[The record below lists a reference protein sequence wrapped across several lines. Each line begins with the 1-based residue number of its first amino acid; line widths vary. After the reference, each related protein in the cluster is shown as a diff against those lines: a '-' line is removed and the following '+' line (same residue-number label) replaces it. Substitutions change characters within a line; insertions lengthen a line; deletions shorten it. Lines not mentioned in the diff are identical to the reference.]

1 MSFMDEYN
9 ALKKKRL
16 PGIGLSSVSTIGSPD
31 KQTDNSLT
39 GSDFMDEYN
48 KLKEQSTTTSGGSTT
63 HTSSSGRTHGGGG
76 GKFGGQEEN
85 RSSQTMSATD
95 FMDEYK
101 KLKQQQ
107 EIGRNL
113 SEIKA
118 LRDNS
123 TDRSEKLKYQGLY
136 NEKYVEYYSSLMANT
151 KMEGTNHSVL
161 EEMNQIAKLKNGK
174 EKKQRKAAV
183 LKKMEELGISTK
195 DYALFSDDSNFTV
208 GTFFDWLGNSFLSG
222 LAGAELGIA
231 KTADFIIG
239 APLRELGW
247 ENNPVSLLKEGLS
260 DDYEGAKFNADL
272 YAERLGGGKGYE
284 FAGATLE
291 GVGSAVPTALYTFMS
306 GGVSA
311 AKTAAD
317 LITKAAY
324 DAGGL
329 LTKAG
334 LTVESMMKNPQYW
347 ISFSQEYGSDY
358 EEAKAMGASDT
369 TAVLGATLSSLIN
382 SGIEI
387 GPDGMSGIQGLPDDI
402 AKGGN
407 KVLKWAISS
416 AEEGG
421 EEGLQKFVNEIVA
434 RTMYKSDAE
443 ILNPKDY
450 AMEMGIGTL
459 SGATIGG
466 GQIAVQ
472 SIINSAKAASQNR
485 ESAKL
490 TENENKVVEKYAE
503 ELIAEREKN
512 GKKLSNKEKAR
523 IRDMAASMME
533 KGYISTDTIEKVLGG
548 EEYSAYEKLQAEYE
562 EFKKLYETES
572 GKLSEKQRDRL
583 AELKEKNNANSYE
596 SALQAAKEKLSQN
609 VSGLVKNERLSESY
623 NERARMKQRFTADLN
638 RYSEK
643 QRAVVKSAIDS
654 GILNNTNKTHD
665 FVDFIAKLSA
675 DLGVPFDFTNNQKLK
690 ESGFGIEG
698 KTVDGYVTKDG
709 ITLNINSHKAL
720 NYVVGHEITHVL
732 EGTELYAQ
740 LQAALTEYAKAK
752 GDYKSRRAKIEELYR
767 NVKDADIDAELT
779 ADMVGDYLF
788 SDPEFVRNLS
798 VNHRNVFLR
807 LYDEIKYLLK
817 QATAGSDEA
826 RKLEKVKK
834 LFEDAYRKGGKNTTK
849 VGIQYSIAEPFTDV
863 NGTKFENAVLLDTDF
878 FDGISPRNWGEKLR
892 VAVEER
898 AGKDP
903 VIMPIMDEN
912 GNTTLLQFAGPKEKV
927 KKDGGSPHSVL
938 DELSFTS
945 DNLSKLAV
953 IHIDEVVSVSE
964 ENSPYHTSQNSH
976 GWFDKNGWLHRNA
989 NVINAKNGNIY
1000 NLTID
1005 IGKTADGRTIL
1016 FATKGKIKKV
1026 GQTEVSSLKIKGSG
1040 SHSNHIESLS
1050 QTGGSVNTQNS
1061 YADSNPDNRN
1071 AAGEVVTD
1079 EMNENG
1085 LDRKSEATFS
1095 LSRDS
1100 EYMDNA
1106 ISMNDSMRLVDSDVM
1121 EEAKGIRDRIAT
1133 RMNAIKDKGLVGL
1146 PEDIEGNT
1154 FFANSSYDGS
1164 EENTTVCPRSLAS
1177 EAFVDAVSE
1186 YLGRPL
1192 TVEEQIYISQDLQGR
1207 SLTPECIYCYVA
1219 TDRKAYRA
1227 FLGEYISQRDSVLQ
1241 KLSDNPNADVSRNGD
1256 LYKEFLGGRKD
1267 TNQMYKRFKMWV
1279 DAYKNGTPMVD
1290 ASHLANINRL
1300 MGDINSEFG
1309 EALKPQIVDAM
1320 KYAQSASWAKKRV
1333 NYVAYN
1339 GHILKWKQDRINKL
1353 NSHYGLRMYSFS
1365 DFHPAFVL
1373 ENMQMVTDASV
1384 RGLKMLGY
1392 TKDTDFVEIFAP
1404 SGMNINVSTF
1414 GFESGGNVY
1423 ENNIIGAEWG
1433 KAKALRD
1440 QYPNVGVTFVAT
1452 NDTLVEWALAQDWI
1466 DVVIPYHLVRTGT
1479 EVAKAFGYTNYT
1491 GESSDTKKSDWKKGD
1506 KRSIAPTEHNND
1518 LQSYLEALDKNNLNP
1533 RFERFLDNPNYMK
1546 LVNECRQSASDSK
1559 PVQPVFNEDAAM
1571 RALAKL
1577 EANGY
1582 YQPIGGSVERMYEI
1596 AAEVAEDM
1604 TQQIAPT
1611 RNSLS
1616 FNNSDEGISPLPGNV
1631 YGKDIALET
1640 APVRENGAVTDEAPV
1655 RETVQAEPVSGSEAT
1670 KNGLDTSE
1678 PNQPSAAR
1686 KAAEENLE
1694 RALEARELG
1703 VTTEYDKLQEQVN
1716 RSGMGTATDAFGRRY
1731 HIQKKSNGTYV
1742 AIVEGEG
1749 SGFVQNS
1756 LNKEYGSFDEAYLS
1770 VWEYLYGE
1778 YGVGDDTNVS
1788 EASDGT
1794 KTQGSVSDGEI
1805 GPVSEAARRNAV
1817 SDGEIGPVRNDETI
1831 YREEPIPTRGG
1842 TVDAK
1847 QQGGTSTSA
1856 VTQNTDGAYTPAEI
1870 ELGPTAGYQAAE
1882 IAPVRQD
1889 AQQTAEAAP
1898 VRQDA
1903 PQQGE
1908 AVPTGTKAQTNHENP
1923 KEKQRKWVET
1933 STESEPVNRQ
1943 ILPDNLDQ
1951 SVIHY
1956 QPISNETTLGNAN
1969 AMMDRMGYDTAVSY
1983 FNSQFANRKV
1993 SLDDIAL
2000 GERLIQE
2007 AVKRKD
2013 FATAG
2018 ELIQNVAILGTELG
2032 QKVQALSII
2041 QRLTPEGQLKMLQKI
2056 VERGKAK
2063 GDKAFEGVEITP
2075 EMEEKI
2081 LDVYDKDG
2089 SYDPDKL
2096 NEAVDNVKQQI
2107 ADQMGVSRLEK
2118 VDAWRYLSMLGN
2130 PKTHIR
2136 NIVSNIAMKAT
2147 VSVKNAIART
2157 VESIAPIGSRT
2168 KTWKPSS
2175 EAVKAFARKTAEDMK
2190 DVISGDSK
2198 VSESA
2203 SIKEKRAIFKNK
2215 ILNKLYD
2222 INSDWLSKEDWWF
2235 SKSAFQNSLQEFL
2248 TANGIETE
2256 ADIKNNPEI
2265 VQKGISYATEQS
2277 QIATFRQYS
2286 WLANKINDIQR
2297 KNAATDIVVGAIL
2310 PFKKTPIN
2318 IAKTGLNYSPLG
2330 FAKTLTY
2337 DLSQVKKGK
2346 MEASTLID
2354 HLAQNTTGTAL
2365 TLIGYMLASI
2375 GILNGSGD
2383 DDKEAKYDYQLGK
2396 QSYSVNIGGSTFSL
2410 SWLSPVA
2417 MPLFVGANAYEQ
2429 LTREQEWNGDVVIQ
2443 TLAETLDPLSEMSF
2457 LSSLDSVLSSYD
2469 SGVKKFAG
2477 IGEAMLQ
2484 SYASQFIPTASSQLA
2499 ATLDDTKRSTK
2510 VAGDSGFEMFDRT
2523 INQLKYKIPFLRE
2536 TLEPSTDIWGNEL
2549 KQSENII
2556 TRAVENFIAP
2566 YSRKD
2571 SIATG
2576 IDEEIK
2582 NLYGETGD
2590 NGIIPAIP
2598 DNYVNYKGGK
2608 YEMSAS
2614 EYTAYKKTYG
2624 QTASTLMED
2633 LFATDTYKSATSEA
2647 RAKMVKRVYDYA
2659 RDEAKREYLAKEGVQ
2674 YTNATKD
2681 KVEYYKEDN
2690 IKGAIENDMTVEE
2703 YEFYVDNPG
2712 KYAVSKA
2719 VGGYE
2724 AYKTYSGDLYDIKSD
2739 EDKNGDSISGSRKRK
2754 VLEYINNLDADYG
2767 EKIILYKSEYPG
2779 DDRYNAEIVDYL
2791 NSRDDISYDD
2801 MVTILTELGFRVL
2814 EDGTIRW

>member
-63 HTSSSGRTHGGGG
+63 HISSSGRTHGGGG

-161 EEMNQIAKLKNGK
+161 EEMDQIAKLKNGK

-284 FAGATLE
+284 FAGDVLG
-291 GVGSAVPTALYTFMS
+291 GVGSAVPTVLYTFMS
-306 GGVSA
+306 WGASA

-317 LITKAAY
+317 LITKAVY

-334 LTVESMMKNPQYW
+334 LTVESMMKNPQFW

-490 TENENKVVEKYAE
+490 TENENKVVEKYAQ
-503 ELIAEREKN
+503 ELITEREKG
-512 GKKLSNKEKAR
+512 GKKLSNKEKAQ

-548 EEYSAYEKLQAEYE
+548 EEYSAYEKLQAEYD
-562 EFKKLYETES
+562 EFKKLYDTET
-572 GKLSEKQRDRL
+572 GKLTDKLSEKQKDRL
-583 AELKEKNNANSYE
+583 KELKKKNDANSYE

-609 VSGLVKNERLSESY
+609 VYGLVKNERLSESY

-643 QRAVVKSAIDS
+643 QRAVVQNAIDS

-665 FVDFIAKLSA
+665 FVDLIAKTSA

-788 SDPEFVRNLS
+788 SDAEFVRNLS

-826 RKLEKVKK
+826 RKLEKAKK
-834 LFEDAYRKGGKNTTK
+834 IFEDAYRKGGKNTLK
-849 VGIQYSIAEPFTDV
+849 DGESKYSFNGYADDGRGIYKSNFPLGTPKKAKAERILRYIQDVWSKKPITLRIEDASGVRYIEAQFDPTFDEGGNIRTDASKLMGGNRHGTSAEQRVTLDLADDYYQLASESRYNGSKEEIGKQSETHQGVKMWHYFVNDIYFAEYGSDKLTPYTVSINV
-863 NGTKFENAVLLDTDF
+863 
-878 FDGISPRNWGEKLR
+878 
-892 VAVEER
+892 
-898 AGKDP
+898 
-903 VIMPIMDEN
+903 
-912 GNTTLLQFAGPKEKV
+912 KEKA
-927 KKDGGSPHSVL
+927 DGNFFYSFSA
-938 DELSFTS
+938 EL
-945 DNLSKLAV
+945 
-953 IHIDEVVSVSE
+953 E
-964 ENSPYHTSQNSH
+964 E
-976 GWFDKNGWLHRNA
+976 KNGESPTQRTLHAVVNSSQEAAA
-989 NVINAKNGNIY
+989 NGKLSNKIIDGDDEIVKQKN
-1000 NLTID
+1000 
-1005 IGKTADGRTIL
+1005 
-1016 FATKGKIKKV
+1016 
-1026 GQTEVSSLKIKGSG
+1026 SG
-1040 SHSNHIESLS
+1040 
-1050 QTGGSVNTQNS
+1050 T
-1061 YADSNPDNRN
+1061 D
-1071 AAGEVVTD
+1071 VVTD

-1085 LDRKSEATFS
+1085 LDRKSEASFS
-1095 LSRDS
+1095 LSRDT

-1106 ISMNDSMRLVDSDVM
+1106 IALNDSLGLVDSAVM
-1121 EEAKGIRDRIAT
+1121 EEAKGIRDRIAS

-1164 EENTTVCPRSLAS
+1164 EENTTICPRSLAS

-1241 KLSDNPNADVSRNGD
+1241 RLSDNPNADVSRNGD
-1256 LYKEFLGGRKD
+1256 IYKEFLGGRKD

-1279 DAYKNGTPMVD
+1279 DAYKNGTPMID
-1290 ASHLANINRL
+1290 ASHLANVNRL

-1339 GHILKWKQDRINKL
+1339 GHILNWKQDRINKL

-1404 SGMNINVSTF
+1404 TGMNINVSTF

-1423 ENNIIGAEWG
+1423 ENNIIGAEWE

-1546 LVNECRQSASDSK
+1546 LVNECRQSASESK

-1631 YGKDIALET
+1631 YGKDIAIET
-1640 APVRENGAVTDEAPV
+1640 APVRENGAVTEEAPV
-1655 RETVQAEPVSGSEAT
+1655 RETVQE
-1670 KNGLDTSE
+1670 K
-1678 PNQPSAAR
+1678 
-1686 KAAEENLE
+1686 
-1694 RALEARELG
+1694 
-1703 VTTEYDKLQEQVN
+1703 
-1716 RSGMGTATDAFGRRY
+1716 
-1731 HIQKKSNGTYV
+1731 
-1742 AIVEGEG
+1742 
-1749 SGFVQNS
+1749 
-1756 LNKEYGSFDEAYLS
+1756 
-1770 VWEYLYGE
+1770 
-1778 YGVGDDTNVS
+1778 
-1788 EASDGT
+1788 
-1794 KTQGSVSDGEI
+1794 
-1805 GPVSEAARRNAV
+1805 PVSESLAGMKTQDTGTGAV
-1817 SDGEIGPVRNDETI
+1817 TDGDIGPVRKDETI
-1831 YREEPIPTRGG
+1831 YREEPVPARDG

-1856 VTQNTDGAYTPAEI
+1856 VSQNTDGAYTPAEI

-1882 IAPVRQD
+1882 IGPVRQD
-1889 AQQTAEAAP
+1889 AKQTAEAAP

-1903 PQQGE
+1903 QQQGE
-1908 AVPTGTKAQTNHENP
+1908 AVPVGTKQAKPES
-1923 KEKQRKWVET
+1923 KQRKWVET

-1956 QPISNETTLGNAN
+1956 QPISNEKTLGNAN

-2041 QRLTPEGQLKMLQKI
+2041 QRLTPEGQLKTLQKI
-2056 VERGKAK
+2056 VERGKTK

-2297 KNAATDIVVGAIL
+2297 NNTATDIVVGAIL

-2365 TLIGYMLASI
+2365 TLIGYMLASM

-2417 MPLFVGANAYEQ
+2417 MPLFVGANAYEH
-2429 LTREQEWNGDVVIQ
+2429 LTQEQEWNGDVVIQ
-2443 TLAETLDPLSEMSF
+2443 ALAETLDPLSEMSF

-2469 SGVKKFAG
+2469 SGVKKFVG
-2477 IGEAMLQ
+2477 IGEAMIQ
-2484 SYASQFIPTASSQLA
+2484 SYASQFIPTVSSQFA

-2549 KQSENII
+2549 KQSENVI

-2582 NLYGETGD
+2582 NLYAETGD

-2624 QTASTLMED
+2624 QTASALMED
-2633 LFATDTYKSATSEA
+2633 LFATDTYKNATSEA
-2647 RAKMVKRVYDYA
+2647 RAKMVNRVYDYA

-2719 VGGYE
+2719 VGGFE

-2739 EDKNGDSISGSRKRK
+2739 KDKNGDSISGSRKRK
-2754 VLEYINNLDADYG
+2754 VLEYINQLDADYG

-2791 NSRDDISYDD
+2791 NSRDDISYDE